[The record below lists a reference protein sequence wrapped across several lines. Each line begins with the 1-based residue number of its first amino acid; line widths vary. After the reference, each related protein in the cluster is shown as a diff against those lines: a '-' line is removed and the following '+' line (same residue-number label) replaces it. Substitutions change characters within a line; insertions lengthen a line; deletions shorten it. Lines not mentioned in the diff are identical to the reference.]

1 MKTTTK
7 LQKSVAKEK
16 LKKAVQMELSIVP
29 LLLEDSNGQYRV
41 LKGNSEAMKA
51 KSVSTTKVKTQTK
64 RKTIEQRRADFANT
78 LLAFKDKYTNK
89 MLKDFYLYWTEPLLK
104 YPNYFR
110 QEQEQERVEWDLER
124 RLSTWHGISKKMA
137 KNAPFEL
144 PSNLPPP
151 FNQRT
156 KCLLTLMEHRRNKIE
171 LNNLEWIVKYRVYKF
186 NTRLGELEKD
196 YDTTLVKRI
205 SREFI
210 SMFGVISYY
219 TVYKPCVSQKVLLG
233 IYKQEVKRAKK
244 NHKHS

>member
-16 LKKAVQMELSIVP
+16 LKKAEQMELFGVP

-41 LKGNSEAMKA
+41 LKGNSEAMKE
-51 KSVSTTKVKTQTK
+51 KSVAKVKPQTK
-64 RKTIEQRRADFANT
+64 RKTIEQRKADFADT
-78 LLAFKDKYTNK
+78 VWTFAFKCKYTNK
-89 MLKDFYLYWTEPLLK
+89 MLKDFYFYWTEPLLK

-110 QEQEQERVEWDLER
+110 QEKERVWDLES
-124 RLSTWHGISKKMA
+124 RLSTWHRISKGIA
-137 KNAPFEL
+137 KNARFEL

-156 KCLLTLMEHRRNKIE
+156 KCLLTLMEHRRNKRE

-219 TVYKPCVSQKVLLG
+219 TEYKPCVSQKVLLG

-244 NHKHS
+244 NHKNS